1 MPLNSVYCCNIE
13 HFGRVFDLKPGR
25 KARKAL
31 VFLDEC
37 SVCGQPKALIKLIDN
52 NCQSK
57 VITNRSGTKAIKLY
71 NKLSVI
77 NKKNIRYSTQKG
89 SKYNMCWIFADGLK
103 DLWARDFNGT
113 KVFMINNNN

>member
-1 MPLNSVYCCNIE
+1 MSLNSVHCCNIV
-13 HFGRVFDLKPGR
+13 HSGRVFDLPPGR
-25 KARKAL
+25 CSRKVL

-37 SVCGQPKALIKLIDN
+37 CVCKQARALV
-52 NCQSK
+52 K
-57 VITNRSGTKAIKLY
+57 VINNYQVKTVVNRSGIKAIKLY